1 MNILVVGASKGLGRA
16 FIEGLA
22 NAGDKLI
29 GVSRKKPDDLSANP
43 AVDMHWI
50 EADLSRP
57 KAAAAKIIAELPG
70 CPEVVIYNLGI
81 WEQEA
86 FSSRYD
92 FLNDQDDDVIDI
104 INTNITGAILLL
116 KHLLTQMRGL
126 EKPHIILTGS
136 TSGLSHSGRPEVSF
150 AASKFALNG
159 IADALREGFRQ
170 DGLAVTCLQLG
181 YLNTED
187 DLSVS
192 ASVAATRG
200 EGTLIPVH
208 DVVLMV
214 KAMLSLS
221 HASFVRELVMPAL
234 LDERF

>member
-1 MNILVVGASKGLGRA
+1 MNILVVGASKGLGKA
-16 FIEGLA
+16 LVTGLA
-22 NAGDKLI
+22 NAGDTVI
-29 GVSRKKPDDLSANP
+29 GIARKKPDDLPVNP
-43 AVDMHWI
+43 AIHTQWI
-50 EADLSRP
+50 EADLSQP
-57 KAAAAKIIAELPG
+57 KTAVANIMAALPA
-70 CPEVVIYNLGI
+70 CPDVVIYNLGI

-92 FLNDQDDDVIDI
+92 FLSDRDDDVIDI

-116 KHLLTQMRGL
+116 KHLLTRMRAL
-126 EKPHIILTGS
+126 KKPHVILTGS
-136 TSGLSHSGRPEVSF
+136 TSGLPRSGRPEVSF

-159 IADALREGFRQ
+159 IADALREGFRE

-192 ASVAATRG
+192 ASVAADRG
-200 EGTLIPVH
+200 EGTLIPLH
-208 DVVLMV
+208 DVVVMV

-221 HASFVRELVMPAL
+221 QASFVRELVMPAL